1 MSALSIQP
9 TYPIFTESD
18 GLPLE
23 DGYIWIGTANLDPQ
37 GNPINVYWDAA
48 LTQLAAQPIRT
59 INGYPSNSGTPAR
72 LYVNSDY
79 SIRVQDQNGS
89 MVYSAPAATERYGN
103 IVTAANVNFTGFKG
117 QIGFVE
123 DIADDDGSDWI
134 GFKQSGIGSVAVS
147 VQDKLRQFVSVR
159 DFGAIGDGVVDDT
172 TAIQNTINEVG
183 ASGGGTVYVP
193 EGTYLVSAQLTM
205 TSLGV
210 TLLGAGRSTTILAS
224 ADTHNIIKI
233 GGTSSLPFRCGVKNL
248 HLSGGNIAVWISY
261 NSAQTILE
269 QLYISGSK
277 IGVQVKG
284 DYTTNPIKDTIN
296 NHLYQL
302 ELENIV
308 DYGIYLY
315 MCGDIYISD
324 VQTPSPQATA
334 YGLVIDSGVTAV
346 YADHINCT
354 GGQGGILIVDNGGIS
369 PNPTSLPTTPRQMYF
384 YQVQG
389 DTCSNA
395 GIQIEKAYQVT
406 FVDSW
411 GSGCTGGPG
420 WVIGNGTSS
429 IRQVALIGCRALG
442 NYEDGFR
449 WSAGNG
455 DLGSQMIGC
464 QALSNGYAAGGTYDG
479 INVQGGNSGLVI
491 QGCNAYN
498 DDSQGLGIYQLHGI
512 NIEGNVTNLVIT
524 GNNLDNA
531 DGNTG
536 TNLQYDSTTHTG
548 NIITDNIGFNNES
561 FASSPA
567 MAASNT
573 PFVNPYGRPMLVYI
587 NGGTVSAVKIDTIT
601 VATGTG
607 YTAYIGPGHSI
618 SVVYSVAPSWSWVG
632 M

>member
-1 MSALSIQP
+1 MAVNLSPVAGAAWQFFDGNGVPLTGGKIY
-9 TYPIFTESD
+9 TYAAGTTTPQTTYTSSTGLTANSNPIILDADGRLANEVWLTAGVDYKFILKNSSD
-18 GLPLE
+18 VL
-23 DGYIWIGTANLDPQ
+23 IGTYDNLPGINDVANQVADIYANLANTTDNAK
-37 GNPINVYWDAA
+37 GDA
-48 LTQLAAQPIRT
+48 
-59 INGYPSNSGTPAR
+59 Y
-72 LYVNSDY
+72 
-79 SIRVQDQNGS
+79 
-89 MVYSAPAATERYGN
+89 
-103 IVTAANVNFTGFKG
+103 
-117 QIGFVE
+117 IGFRQSTSSGF
-123 DIADDDGSDWI
+123 ASGSTARTVSA
-134 GFKQSGIGSVAVS
+134 KLSEMYSV
-147 VQDKLRQFVSVR
+147 L
-159 DFGAIGDGVVDDT
+159 DFGAVGDGTTDDT
-172 TAIQNTINEVG
+172 SAIQNAINAVG
-183 ASGGGTVYVP
+183 TNGGGIVYFP
-193 EGTYLVSAQLTM
+193 EGTYKTTAVLTM

-210 TLLGAGRSTTILAS
+210 TLLGAGRSTTIVAS
-224 ADTHNIIKI
+224 SNTQNIIKI

-248 HLSGGNIAVWISY
+248 SLSGGNIAVWISY
-261 NSAQTILE
+261 NTAQTILE
-269 QLYISGSK
+269 QLYITGSK

-389 DTCSNA
+389 DTCSDV

-442 NYEDGFR
+442 NYQDGFR
-449 WSAGNG
+449 WAAGNG

-512 NIEGNVTNLVIT
+512 NIEGDVTNVVIT

-548 NIITDNIGFNNES
+548 NIITDNIGFNNVAYS
-561 FASSPA
+561 VSPA
-567 MAASNT
+567 MAVSDT
-573 PFVNPYGRPMLVYI
+573 PFVNPYARPMLVYV

-607 YTAYIGPGHSI
+607 YTAYVGPGHSI
-618 SVVYSVAPSWSWVG
+618 SVVYTVAPNWSWIG